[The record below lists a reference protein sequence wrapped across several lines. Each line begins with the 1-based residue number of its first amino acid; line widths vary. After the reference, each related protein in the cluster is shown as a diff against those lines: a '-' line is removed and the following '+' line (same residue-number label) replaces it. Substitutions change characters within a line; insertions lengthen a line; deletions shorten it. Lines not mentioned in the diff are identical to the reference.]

1 MKDIFVHKI
10 TTQQDWS
17 AFQALFGV
25 LKVPIR
31 LLKEKTNINLE
42 FLIKIYMHAELLS
55 FLKSPWVHM
64 LVISLDV
71 LGASAIGLE

>member
-55 FLKSPWVHM
+55 FLKSPGFICWLFHLMCWV
-64 LVISLDV
+64 LQQ
-71 LGASAIGLE
+71 LG

>member
-10 TTQQDWS
+10 TTKQDWS

-31 LLKEKTNINLE
+31 LLKEKTSIYLE
-42 FLIKIYMHAELLS
+42 FLIKNIHACGVIII
-55 FLKSPWVHM
+55 FKKPWVHM
-64 LVISLDV
+64 LIISLDV
-71 LGASAIGLE
+71 L